1 MTKYRVY
8 IDRDLCVD
16 CGINTGRC
24 PTHARLLSR
33 LLSDDRVEK
42 SQNTNVAII
51 PEDLYQSVKDT
62 AEACPVKAIIV
73 EKIA

>member
-1 MTKYRVY
+1 MTKYRVF
-8 IDRDLCVD
+8 INRDLCVD
-16 CGINTGRC
+16 CGIDAGRC

-51 PEDLYQSVKDT
+51 PEDLYQSVKRA
-62 AEACPVKAIIV
+62 AEGCPAKAIIV
-73 EKIA
+73 EKIE